1 MVMQYMTYEGTEG
14 DIYTSLDLG
23 TTGNIDTATD
33 TSTANY
39 TLDNYT
45 TLIGDSRFYPISS
58 HRDPSVTVN
67 SLDVV
72 EGDLLIRDGDLK
84 VDGNITCNGIVSCLK
99 RDIDIKLRLKAFPD
113 YRGSF
118 LQFET
123 RSEQPRKT
131 LRSSYDISDV
141 LANALGNP
149 GELKRTL
156 FEILENQARESGK
169 ALAEDMI
176 KGDNVEKHKLRET
189 RIQIPINGGK
199 ETFSVRLGDLI
210 TENLELDAR
219 TKGEGE
225 SRLEYDKNRKNEIVL
240 DFKKVQ
246 LAVKNQKKV
255 IYQQKL
261 KTIMIFK
268 KENKAKDLLKTLVD
282 PRQFKNYKKNRFIDV
297 VDVKDKW
304 KVYRIWKD
312 NHIDVIDLRKQKVI
326 HELCTHLDF
335 KYGCPKTDEV
345 VAKLMMA
352 RFDVQALYNSS
363 NKYDRQRALS
373 NQGGLRNCVP
383 AGITREVLVGV

>member
-1 MVMQYMTYEGTEG
+1 M
-14 DIYTSLDLG
+14 
-23 TTGNIDTATD
+23 
-33 TSTANY
+33 
-39 TLDNYT
+39 
-45 TLIGDSRFYPISS
+45 
-58 HRDPSVTVN
+58 
-67 SLDVV
+67 
-72 EGDLLIRDGDLK
+72 
-84 VDGNITCNGIVSCLK
+84 K